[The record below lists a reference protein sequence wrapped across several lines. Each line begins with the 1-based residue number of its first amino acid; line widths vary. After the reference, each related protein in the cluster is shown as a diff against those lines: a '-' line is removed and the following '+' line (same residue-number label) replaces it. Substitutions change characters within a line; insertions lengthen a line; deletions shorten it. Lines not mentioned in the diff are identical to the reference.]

1 MKSIDILKNNYLVS
15 VSFDKTIRI
24 WNYETNSQISSYE
37 NAHNGNIQCV
47 KVLKNGNYATAGSDN
62 LVKIWNANTYSLIST
77 LSGHTYS
84 VNVLEVLSTGLLVSG
99 SSGTNSV
106 IFWNAT
112 TGEFIK
118 SLNPLNANIYCLKEK
133 SDGTFYIGGSSK
145 SIAIYNGATTSI
157 TSDILE
163 SSGCNAF
170 SIYNNQYLSVA
181 QSSNSMSFFDISLSS
196 YLLGSAVLN
205 LNKDSYCVDSLRKI
219 TDIIFK
225 KKLNSNMIFF

>member
-1 MKSIDILKNNYLVS
+1 MS

-24 WNYETNSQISSYE
+24 WNYETGIQINSYE
-37 NAHNGNIQCV
+37 NAHDGNIQCV
-47 KVLKNGNYATAGSDN
+47 KVLKNGNFATAGSDN

-77 LSGHTYS
+77 LSRHTFS
-84 VNVLEVLSTGLLVSG
+84 VNVLEVLSNGVLVSG
-99 SSGTNSV
+99 SSGTYSV

-157 TSDILE
+157 TSDVLD

-170 SIYNNQYLSVA
+170 SIYNNQYLSVV
-181 QSSNSMSFFDISLSS
+181 QSSDSMSFFDISLSGN
-196 YLLGSAVLN
+196 LLEPTILN
-205 LNKDSYCVDSLRKI
+205 LNKDSYCVESLRKI
-219 TDIIFK
+219 K
-225 KKLNSNMIFF
+225 ENNLK